1 MFTTCRVPSSSG
13 SGGHGPFSGC
23 IWHEMNALIPHLAF
37 SPTTKEENR
46 SSQVGLIYQA
56 ALDKKKK
63 KRTNM
68 KEEEKALLLLKNGER
83 RKMKEGKKIL
93 LGGTRLKFES

>member
-23 IWHEMNALIPHLAF
+23 IWHELNALIPHMAF

-56 ALDKKKK
+56 ALDKKK